1 MAEETKTETDEAT
14 KAAGTTTTATTTTT
28 EEAKNPTIESD
39 AAALSEEDL
48 KAVADV
54 KERLK
59 FFFSD
64 ANVRQDIF
72 IRKLLMSSDD
82 KAVPVDALLRFNTI
96 KKHSEK
102 SAVVV
107 KAAKELA
114 DSLVVDETKMTIS
127 RVVPFTKDMMDG
139 NIPKSL
145 YVTNL
150 PVKVNE
156 NESKRY
162 DVRVDEIRSLFDKYG
177 DVAIVKLKFAGAGGP
192 KHGDHGHY
200 GPSDRKN
207 RRNIPIGAAMIEF
220 HTTEDLEKAAEA
232 TLTTKGGETVEPK
245 DKITLPETE
254 TRKST
259 TDLEVVLL
267 SEHVAKRKEE
277 KAKRETKKRSA
288 PEAAAGAGAEDEKE
302 SPKFTFDWKPGC
314 VIKIKG
320 LPKECD
326 REALLAAIGK
336 ALDISADEVKARK
349 IYVDYSRGQTDGAIR
364 FPEQSDTVADVAKKL
379 KDGELMILDAKVE
392 DASILEGE
400 DEKKYWGDFIEFKTK
415 QMIQRAEE
423 KKRGN
428 KRQKTR
434 Q

>member
-1 MAEETKTETDEAT
+1 MAEETKTEEVAKADE
-14 KAAGTTTTATTTTT
+14 TAKT
-28 EEAKNPTIESD
+28 ED
-39 AAALSEEDL
+39 AALSGDDL
-48 KAVADV
+48 KAVAAV

-64 ANVRQDIF
+64 ANVRQDVF
-72 IRKLLMSSDD
+72 IRKHLMSDD

-102 SAVVV
+102 STVVV
-107 KAAKELA
+107 HAAKELA
-114 DSLVVDETKMTIS
+114 DSLVVDETNMTIS
-127 RVVPFTKDMMDG
+127 RVVPFTKELMDD

-145 YVTNL
+145 YVKNL
-150 PVKVNE
+150 PVS
-156 NESKRY
+156 ESKRY
-162 DVRVDEIRSLFDKYG
+162 DVKVDEIRALFDKYG
-177 DVAIVKLKFAGAGGP
+177 DVAIVKLKFAGGP
-192 KHGDHGHY
+192 KQGNHGHY

-220 HTTEDLEKAAEA
+220 HTKEDLEKAAEA
-232 TLTTKGGETVEPK
+232 TLTTKGGEKVEPK
-245 DKITLPETE
+245 DKLTLPENE

-277 KAKRETKKRSA
+277 KSNRETKKRSA
-288 PEAAAGAGAEDEKE
+288 PESGGAAKPEEEKDT
-302 SPKFTFDWKPGC
+302 PKFTFDWKPGC
-314 VIKIKG
+314 VIKVRG
-320 LPKECD
+320 LPTECD
-326 REALLAAIGK
+326 REAMLAAIGK
-336 ALDISADEVKARK
+336 ALDISADEVKTRK

-364 FPEQSDTVADVAKKL
+364 FPEQSDSIADVAKKL

-392 DASILEGE
+392 DAAILEGDE
-400 DEKKYWGDFIEFKTK
+400 EKKYWGDFIEFKTK

-428 KRQKTR
+428 KRQKR